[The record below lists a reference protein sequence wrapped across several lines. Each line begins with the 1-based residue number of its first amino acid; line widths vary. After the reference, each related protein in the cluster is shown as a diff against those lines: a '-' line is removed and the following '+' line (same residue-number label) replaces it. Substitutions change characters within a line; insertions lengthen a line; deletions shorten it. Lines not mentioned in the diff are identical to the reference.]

1 MYERSLQKQLAHI
14 LSKGGNAA
22 ALLVSPYQVAVA
34 KDKEA
39 DQRLAC
45 RLKDYEEA
53 QDEKVKLQMARVKVL
68 EVMDKVGEMIEG
80 SQETEVA
87 AAYGNPFY
95 VEDEGYY

>member
-1 MYERSLQKQLAHI
+1 
-14 LSKGGNAA
+14 
-22 ALLVSPYQVAVA
+22 
-34 KDKEA
+34 
-39 DQRLAC
+39 
-45 RLKDYEEA
+45 
-53 QDEKVKLQMARVKVL
+53 VL